1 MNRRRRSPLL
11 AAALL
16 LGLPAAQGAP
26 NNGHLLLA
34 ECRAAQALLADA
46 TLDAAAREGAMH
58 CLGYLRGVTRIVTIG
73 RHLKPQG
80 QLFCPPRAGIRSRDA
95 VKVLVGYLEEFPERL
110 PAPRVT
116 LVAAAFMRAWPC
128 TPPEWPGGPPPVG
141 LEDRWQPAP

>member
-1 MNRRRRSPLL
+1 MIRRRRLPLP

-16 LGLPAAQGAP
+16 LALPAAQSAP
-26 NNGHLLLA
+26 NNGHLLLE
-34 ECRAAQALLADA
+34 ECRAAQALLAEEP
-46 TLDAAAREGAMH
+46 LDAAAREGAMH

-95 VKVLVGYLEEFPERL
+95 VEVLVGYLEDFPERL
-110 PAPRVT
+110 PAQRVT

-128 TPPEWPGGPPPVG
+128 TPPQWPDGPPPVG